1 MQTMAMKTRQ
11 SLIQLLKKLVHGTP
25 HFVRCLRRSKSGAA
39 NVVLDKAYLAEQ
51 IRSCNLVETIKIR
64 QNGYAHRIPFVEF
77 LRRYLLLFRR
87 TVCAVLN

>member
-1 MQTMAMKTRQ
+1 MAMKIRQ

-25 HFVRCLRRSKSGAA
+25 HFIRCLRRSKSSAA

-64 QNGYAHRIPFVEF
+64 QNGYAYRIPFIEF
-77 LRRYLLLFRR
+77 LRRYLFILPKHVLFIPTRF
-87 TVCAVLN
+87 